1 MGFYVV
7 LSIRKTGIDCAA
19 GVRRMSPD
27 VCTVAAMSLYQ
38 SSTKLCLSFTYICDI
53 LRLQWG

>member
-38 SSTKLCLSFTYICDI
+38 SSMK
-53 LRLQWG
+53 